1 MSVTIKELLKRG
13 VEEVIERKHL
23 EKVLKSGKKLRVK
36 FGIDPTTPDI
46 HLGHTIP
53 LRKLKQFQDLG
64 HKIVLIIGDFTAT
77 IGDPSARL
85 EARRPLTREE
95 VKKNMKTYL
104 PQINKILNLKKTE
117 IRYNSEWFDKKGI
130 LFLYELTSK
139 ITIQRVLERDDF
151 QKRLKKDKEISILE
165 IIYPLLQGYDSVAT
179 KADLE
184 IGGTDQKFN
193 LLMGR
198 KIQKKYNQKPQDIMT
213 LAILEGTDGIRKMS
227 KSLGNYIGITESPDQ
242 MYGKIMSIP
251 DSLITK
257 YFSLLTDVPD
267 KEIEKMK
274 KDLKKSRVNP
284 RDLKARLAREI
295 VTLYHTK
302 KQALKA
308 EKEFERIFKK
318 KKKPTKV
325 KSYKLKAKSWLVP
338 DLLLKLKLVSS
349 KSEARRLITQGGVKI
364 DDKVIKDW
372 KKKIQ
377 VKKDTIIQVGK
388 RKFARIKF

>member
-1 MSVTIKELLKRG
+1 
-13 VEEVIERKHL
+13 
-23 EKVLKSGKKLRVK
+23 
-36 FGIDPTTPDI
+36 
-46 HLGHTIP
+46 
-53 LRKLKQFQDLG
+53 
-64 HKIVLIIGDFTAT
+64 
-77 IGDPSARL
+77 
-85 EARRPLTREE
+85 
-95 VKKNMKTYL
+95 MKTYL
-104 PQINKILNLKKTE
+104 PQINKILNPKKTE
-117 IRYNSEWFDKKGI
+117 IRYNSQWFDKKGI

-165 IIYPLLQGYDSVAT
+165 VIYPLLQGYDSVAT

-198 KIQKKYNQKPQDIMT
+198 KIQKRYNQKPQDIMT
-213 LAILEGTDGIRKMS
+213 LTILEGTDGIRKMS

-251 DSLITK
+251 DSLTIK

-308 EKEFERIFKK
+308 EKEFGRIFK
-318 KKKPTKV
+318 
-325 KSYKLKAKSWLVP
+325 
-338 DLLLKLKLVSS
+338 
-349 KSEARRLITQGGVKI
+349 E
-364 DDKVIKDW
+364 
-372 KKKIQ
+372 
-377 VKKDTIIQVGK
+377 
-388 RKFARIKF
+388 